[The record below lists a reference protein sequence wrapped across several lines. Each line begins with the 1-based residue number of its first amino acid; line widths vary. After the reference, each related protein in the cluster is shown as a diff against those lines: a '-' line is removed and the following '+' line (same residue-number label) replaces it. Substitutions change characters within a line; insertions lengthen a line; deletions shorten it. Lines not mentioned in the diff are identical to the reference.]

1 MVINPASMASQ
12 QQQPQRQ
19 GQRQRAPLS
28 NGHHRTASGGPSTA
42 VVDPEQQGRTVGS
55 PGAYARDGRVNG
67 YYRREQ
73 QYQHDYAGSD
83 NDGELQN
90 GEEEE
95 RFRDVNGDGARE
107 LHREEAGEEQDEQE
121 PPVTQPQLSR
131 HGFESPE
138 EVLRELESRYFLYYT
153 DVGPPAPA
161 PVA

>member
-1 MVINPASMASQ
+1 M
-12 QQQPQRQ
+12 
-19 GQRQRAPLS
+19 
-28 NGHHRTASGGPSTA
+28 
-42 VVDPEQQGRTVGS
+42 VDPEQQGRTVGS

-67 YYRREQ
+67 YYRQHDEH
-73 QYQHDYAGSD
+73 QYQHGYAGSD
-83 NDGELQN
+83 NVNNGELQN

-95 RFRDVNGDGARE
+95 RDHFRDVDGDGAGARE
-107 LHREEAGEEQDEQE
+107 LQEQDGDGEAQEQE
-121 PPVTQPQLSR
+121 QEQDAPAQQPQLSR